1 MIKSNLFYCSQ
12 VNRIQGNLRHL
23 ATDPESHGSTVFL
36 RFLLDAA
43 AASAVAISHHDRRH
57 CHFLQ
62 LFITKTAI
70 IDVIAIIAIIAT
82 SPSPACPSVRPC
94 LSVCLPVRRPACLHA
109 RLTIRASVLLVCFH
123 HAKAAVK

>member
-70 IDVIAIIAIIAT
+70 IDVIAIIAIIAIACVPFC
-82 SPSPACPSVRPC
+82 PSLSVCLSACPSAGLPACPSDYSC
-94 LSVCLPVRRPACLHA
+94 LCAA
-109 RLTIRASVLLVCFH
+109 RLLP
-123 HAKAAVK
+123 